1 MESMHK
7 SNSLEQVNAEMCV
20 FSVVEKRLGIS
31 LEKNKVIY
39 LGNNP
44 YTYIQP
50 DFYSDEHQV
59 IGEIFVHIGK
69 PKKAQNNKIAND
81 ILKMLLFEEKMHRT
95 FRKVIVV
102 CDQQEYMHLQGMSV
116 LAECIRQFN
125 VELMYVELDEET
137 RRSVL
142 LAQKR
147 QVMVNG

>member
-1 MESMHK
+1 MPHEHK
-7 SNSLEQVNAEMCV
+7 SSSLEQVNAETCV
-20 FSVVEKRLGIS
+20 FSAVEKQLGIP

-39 LGNNP
+39 LSDNP

-50 DFYSDEHQV
+50 DFYSEENQV
-59 IGEIFVHIGK
+59 IGEIFAHIGK

-81 ILKMLLFEEKMHRT
+81 ILKMLLFEEKTRRT

-102 CDQQEYMHLQGMSV
+102 CDRQEYTHLQGKSV

-125 VELMYVELDEET
+125 VELMYIELDEET
-137 RRSVL
+137 RKSVL